1 MERGWH
7 EDGLC
12 DIEWGGLR
20 DRVVESGRVLMIECV
35 YGIVSNPI
43 TDNES
48 FVQYPQLY
56 LSS

>member
-7 EDGLC
+7 ENGLC

-20 DRVVESGRVLMIECV
+20 DRVVESMIECV

-43 TDNES
+43 IDNES